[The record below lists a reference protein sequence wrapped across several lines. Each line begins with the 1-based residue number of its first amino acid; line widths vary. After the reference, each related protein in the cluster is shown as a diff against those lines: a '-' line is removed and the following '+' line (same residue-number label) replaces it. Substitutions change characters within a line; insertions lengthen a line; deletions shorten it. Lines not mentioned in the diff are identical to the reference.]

1 MTLQPLDKARGAITS
16 NQLNLFLYQVLR
28 SAAWTNQNIPRQSQ
42 PGESP
47 APLLPLNLW
56 YLVTAFG
63 RDDDATEPFGHQ
75 LLGRAMS
82 VLNDYPILSP
92 DDIRSATSVA
102 LPRADLDQQI
112 ERVRITLQPLSVE
125 DISKLWTGFATQYR
139 LSAAYEISLVLIDS
153 TLPSKTPLLVLT
165 RGKGDQGILA
175 QTDFSSPFPSLTS
188 ATPPGAQPSVKLGD
202 TLTLAGQPLTTSLL
216 RADERIVNY
225 LKGLNY
231 PDDHLAPLV
240 TPLVVP
246 AAGATKPPSQLD
258 AEDALLARVKQ
269 SSADTPL
276 VVQLAGRD
284 TATKELIAGSV
295 ADSLGLRIFRISAG
309 LLPTQAAEIEWFVRL
324 WNRESLL
331 LRSALYV
338 DARNVD
344 AESVVGQATSLALSR
359 MRGLMFLDTQD
370 AWAHA
375 GGSTVIVETA
385 KPTPRGQQIL
395 WAAEL
400 GALAADNPT
409 LLPAQFDLGA
419 MEIHQIAQEHIAEE
433 STAAMAD
440 RLWSRCLDAPRPRLD
455 GLAQSLQPKATWS
468 DIVLPPAEMSLLQ
481 QIAAQVGQRGKV
493 YEDWGF
499 ASKMSRGLGIS
510 ALFAGESG
518 TGKTMAAEVLAN
530 SLKLN
535 LNRADLSSVVSKY
548 IGETEKNLRRLFDA
562 AEDGG
567 VILFFDEAD
576 ALFGKHSEVK
586 DSHDRYANIEVNYLL
601 QRMESYRGLA
611 ILATNK
617 KTALDQAFLRRLRFI
632 VKFPF
637 PGVEERSAIWKSVF
651 LKDTPVAGLD
661 FARLAKFNVTGGN
674 IHNIAVNAAFRRTCR
689 DAGEHADG
697 TGRGARGIPKDRAAG
712 Q

>member
-1 MTLQPLDKARGAITS
+1 MMDEAQWQEQNTKHLAAAVAYVRSRLAARAAPEKPEAPVRPQQSPPVQMAPEPKTPFWKRTRSSPPSVVVTTTAMQPAIAPPTA
-16 NQLNLFLYQVLR
+16 LAP
-28 SAAWTNQNIPRQSQ
+28 AA
-42 PGESP
+42 P
-47 APLLPLNLW
+47 AATMMPPPA
-56 YLVTAFG
+56 LVTLSTRLGLSRFEQDILLLCVSMELDTGIAGLCARAQGDSSRPYPTFALALTVF
-63 RDDDATEPFGHQ
+63 DEPSWE
-75 LLGRAMS
+75 A
-82 VLNDYPILSP
+82 LSP
-92 DDIRSATSVA
+92 EGPLRYSR
-102 LPRADLDQQI
+102 LI
-112 ERVRITLQPLSVE
+112 EITQ
-125 DISKLWTGFATQYR
+125 A
-139 LSAAYEISLVLIDS
+139 
-153 TLPSKTPLLVLT
+153 
-165 RGKGDQGILA
+165 
-175 QTDFSSPFPSLTS
+175 
-188 ATPPGAQPSVKLGD
+188 
-202 TLTLAGQPLTTSLL
+202 AGQPLTTSLL

-231 PDDHLAPLV
+231 PDDRLAPLV
-240 TPLVVP
+240 TPLVAP
-246 AAGATKPPSQLD
+246 AAGATKPQSQLD

-269 SSADTPL
+269 SSADAPL

-284 TATKELIAGSV
+284 TPTKGLIAGSV

-309 LLPTQAAEIEWFVRL
+309 LLPTQAPEIEWFVRL

-338 DARNVD
+338 DARSIE
-344 AESVVGQATSLALSR
+344 AESTAGQATSLALGR

-375 GGSTVIVETA
+375 GPSTVIVETA
-385 KPTPRGQQIL
+385 KPTPREQQQL
-395 WAAEL
+395 WAEEL
-400 GALAADNPT
+400 GATAGEHPALLAA
-409 LLPAQFDLGA
+409 QFNLGA
-419 MEIHQIAQEHIAEE
+419 AEIHQIAQEHIAEE
-433 STAAMAD
+433 SNETMAD
-440 RLWSRCLDAPRPRLD
+440 RLWSRCLDATRPRLD

-468 DIVLPPAEMSLLQ
+468 DIVLPLAEMALLQ
-481 QIAAQVGQRGKV
+481 QIAAQVAQRGKV

-499 ASKMSRGLGIS
+499 ADKMSRGLGIS

-535 LNRADLSSVVSKY
+535 LNRVDLSSVVSKY

-576 ALFGKHSEVK
+576 ALFGKRSEVK

-637 PGVEERSAIWKSVF
+637 PGVEERKAIWKSVF
-651 LKDTPVAGLD
+651 PKDTPAAGLD

-674 IHNIAVNAAFRRTCR
+674 IHNIAVNAAFRAAHAGTPVNMQMVL
-689 DAGEHADG
+689 DAAREEFRKIERPVNEADF
-697 TGRGARGIPKDRAAG
+697 RLPGAA
-712 Q
+712 